1 MSIKVAVRLRPFNKR
16 ELDMQSSNVVEME
29 GQKTILTQLESGKKR
44 EFNFDYS
51 LWSFDG
57 FDVQPNGY
65 CAATGEK
72 YMDQERV
79 FDRLGS

>member
-57 FDVQPNGY
+57 FDVQLWSSSPTV
-65 CAATGEK
+65 AA
-72 YMDQERV
+72 RIP
-79 FDRLGS
+79 RRRSA